1 MSPSPSSAVPSG
13 SAIGTPEDTPRPAPP
28 GGFVPWLATVGGLG
42 YAPVAPGTVG
52 AAAGVAL
59 FWGLSRLGTP
69 LYALTVAA
77 GMGLA
82 VWVADGAERAFG
94 RKDDSRIVIDEV
106 VGQLLSLLPLIP
118 LGRERSWGWV
128 VTGFVLFRCFDVWKP
143 GPVRLAEERL
153 AGGLGAVMD
162 DVVAG
167 LLAAAAL
174 GLAVLGFQ
182 VFGPAAFGL
191 GAQTR

>member
-1 MSPSPSSAVPSG
+1 M
-13 SAIGTPEDTPRPAPP
+13 
-28 GGFVPWLATVGGLG
+28 
-42 YAPVAPGTVG
+42 
-52 AAAGVAL
+52 
-59 FWGLSRLGTP
+59 
-69 LYALTVAA
+69 
-77 GMGLA
+77 
-82 VWVADGAERAFG
+82 
-94 RKDDSRIVIDEV
+94 
-106 VGQLLSLLPLIP
+106 IP